1 MSCIKEID
9 IKNRT
14 YYFFDDTINI
24 KFFDSNQIKIDK
36 KSNKNLSYVKI
47 SSVDPLY
54 LIIDKVDR
62 YIEENNENKY
72 LTLVSTDKSKGTLK
86 KYTELWDKIKDLIRS
101 ITKTP
106 GNYDEKHM
114 KIKFNSDNILPLNK
128 ILKVRNLTVVV
139 RSLFKKK
146 KSIIHKFS

>member
-1 MSCIKEID
+1 MSCIKEIN

-14 YYFFDDTINI
+14 YYFFNDTINI
-24 KFFDSNQIKIDK
+24 KNFDLNQIKTDQ
-36 KSNKNLSYVKI
+36 KSYNNLSYVRI

-54 LIIDKVDR
+54 LIIDKVYR

-106 GNYDEKHM
+106 GNYSEKYM

-128 ILKVRNLTVVV
+128 ILKIRNLTVVV
-139 RSLFKKK
+139 
-146 KSIIHKFS
+146 KSIMHKFS

>member
-106 GNYDEKHM
+106 GNYSEKYM

-128 ILKVRNLTVVV
+128 ILKIRNLTVVV
-139 RSLFKKK
+139 

>member
-1 MSCIKEID
+1 MSCIKEIN

-14 YYFFDDTINI
+14 YYFFNDTINI
-24 KFFDSNQIKIDK
+24 KNFDLNQIKTDQ
-36 KSNKNLSYVKI
+36 KSYNNLSYVRI

-106 GNYDEKHM
+106 GNYSEKYM

-128 ILKVRNLTVVV
+128 ILKIRNLTVVV
-139 RSLFKKK
+139 
-146 KSIIHKFS
+146 KSIRHKFS

>member
-1 MSCIKEID
+1 MSCMKEIN

-14 YYFFDDTINI
+14 YYFFNDTINI
-24 KFFDSNQIKIDK
+24 KNFDLNQIKTDQ
-36 KSNKNLSYVKI
+36 KSYNNLSYVRI

-72 LTLVSTDKSKGTLK
+72 LTLVSTDKSKDTLK

-106 GNYDEKHM
+106 GNYSEKYM

-128 ILKVRNLTVVV
+128 ILKIRNLTVVV
-139 RSLFKKK
+139 
-146 KSIIHKFS
+146 KSIMHKFS

>member
-1 MSCIKEID
+1 MSCIKEIN

-14 YYFFDDTINI
+14 YYFFNDTINI
-24 KFFDSNQIKIDK
+24 KNFDLNQIKTDQ
-36 KSNKNLSYVKI
+36 KSYNNLSYVRI

-106 GNYDEKHM
+106 GNYSEKYM

-128 ILKVRNLTVVV
+128 IVKIRNLTVVV
-139 RSLFKKK
+139 
-146 KSIIHKFS
+146 KSIMHKFS

>member
-1 MSCIKEID
+1 MSCMKEIN

-14 YYFFDDTINI
+14 YYFFNDTINI
-24 KFFDSNQIKIDK
+24 KNFDLNQIKTDQ
-36 KSNKNLSYVKI
+36 KSYNNLSYVRI

-106 GNYDEKHM
+106 GNYSEKYM

-128 ILKVRNLTVVV
+128 ILKIRNLTVVV
-139 RSLFKKK
+139 
-146 KSIIHKFS
+146 KSIMHKFS

>member
-1 MSCIKEID
+1 MSCIKEIN

-14 YYFFDDTINI
+14 YYFFNDTINI
-24 KFFDSNQIKIDK
+24 KNFDLNQIKTDQ
-36 KSNKNLSYVKI
+36 KSYNNLSYVRI
-47 SSVDPLY
+47 SSVDPLF

-106 GNYDEKHM
+106 GNYSEKYM

-128 ILKVRNLTVVV
+128 ILKIRNLTVVV
-139 RSLFKKK
+139 
-146 KSIIHKFS
+146 KSIMHKFS

>member
-1 MSCIKEID
+1 MSCIKEIN

-14 YYFFDDTINI
+14 YYFFNDTINI
-24 KFFDSNQIKIDK
+24 KNFDLNQIKTDQ
-36 KSNKNLSYVKI
+36 KSYNNLSYVRI

-106 GNYDEKHM
+106 GNYSEKYM

-128 ILKVRNLTVVV
+128 ILKIRNLTVVV
-139 RSLFKKK
+139 

>member
-1 MSCIKEID
+1 MSCIKEIN

-14 YYFFDDTINI
+14 YYFFNDTINI
-24 KFFDSNQIKIDK
+24 KNFDLNQIKTDQ
-36 KSNKNLSYVKI
+36 KSYNNLSYVRI

-72 LTLVSTDKSKGTLK
+72 LTLVSTDKSKDTLK

-106 GNYDEKHM
+106 GNYSEKYM
-114 KIKFNSDNILPLNK
+114 KIKFNSDNILP
-128 ILKVRNLTVVV
+128 
-139 RSLFKKK
+139 
-146 KSIIHKFS
+146 

>member
-1 MSCIKEID
+1 MSCIKEIN

-14 YYFFDDTINI
+14 YYFFNDTINI
-24 KFFDSNQIKIDK
+24 KNFDLNQIKTDQ
-36 KSNKNLSYVKI
+36 KSYNNLSYVRI

-72 LTLVSTDKSKGTLK
+72 LTLVSNDKSKGTLK

-106 GNYDEKHM
+106 GNYSEKYM

-128 ILKVRNLTVVV
+128 IVKIRNLTVVV
-139 RSLFKKK
+139 
-146 KSIIHKFS
+146 KSIMHKFS

>member
-1 MSCIKEID
+1 M
-9 IKNRT
+9 
-14 YYFFDDTINI
+14 INI
-24 KFFDSNQIKIDK
+24 KNFGPNRIKI
-36 KSNKNLSYVKI
+36 KSHTKISLFVTLGILKNLHQNLSYLKI
-47 SSVDPLY
+47 NSVNTLY
-54 LIIDKVDR
+54 FITDKVDG
-62 YIEENNENKY
+62 YIKESNGNKY
-72 LTLVSTDKSKGTLK
+72 LTLVSTDKNKDTLK

>member
-1 MSCIKEID
+1 MSCIKEIN

-14 YYFFDDTINI
+14 YYFFNDTINI
-24 KFFDSNQIKIDK
+24 KNFDLNQIKTDQ
-36 KSNKNLSYVKI
+36 KSYNNLSYVRI

-106 GNYDEKHM
+106 GNYSEKYM

-128 ILKVRNLTVVV
+128 ILKIRNLTVVV
-139 RSLFKKK
+139 
-146 KSIIHKFS
+146 KSIMHKFS

>member
-1 MSCIKEID
+1 MSCIKEIN

-14 YYFFDDTINI
+14 YYFFNDTINI
-24 KFFDSNQIKIDK
+24 KNFDLNQIKTDQ
-36 KSNKNLSYVKI
+36 KSYNNLSYVRI

-106 GNYDEKHM
+106 GNYSEKYM

-128 ILKVRNLTVVV
+128 MLKIRNLTVVV
-139 RSLFKKK
+139 
-146 KSIIHKFS
+146 KSIMHKFS

>member
-14 YYFFDDTINI
+14 YYFFDGTINI

-62 YIEENNENKY
+62 YIQGNNENKY
-72 LTLVSTDKSKGTLK
+72 VTLVSTDKSKA
-86 KYTELWDKIKDLIRS
+86 
-101 ITKTP
+101 
-106 GNYDEKHM
+106 H
-114 KIKFNSDNILPLNK
+114 
-128 ILKVRNLTVVV
+128 
-139 RSLFKKK
+139 
-146 KSIIHKFS
+146 

>member
-1 MSCIKEID
+1 MSCIKEIN

-14 YYFFDDTINI
+14 YYFFNDTINM
-24 KFFDSNQIKIDK
+24 KNFDLNQIKTDQ
-36 KSNKNLSYVKI
+36 KSYNNLSYVRI

-106 GNYDEKHM
+106 GNYSEKYM

-128 ILKVRNLTVVV
+128 ILKIRNLTVVV
-139 RSLFKKK
+139 
-146 KSIIHKFS
+146 KSIMHKFS

>member
-1 MSCIKEID
+1 MSCIKEIN

-14 YYFFDDTINI
+14 YYFFNDTINI
-24 KFFDSNQIKIDK
+24 KNFDLNQIKTDQ
-36 KSNKNLSYVKI
+36 KSYNNLSYVRI

-72 LTLVSTDKSKGTLK
+72 LTLVSTDKSKDTLK

-106 GNYDEKHM
+106 GNYSEKYM

-128 ILKVRNLTVVV
+128 ILKIRNLTVVV
-139 RSLFKKK
+139 
-146 KSIIHKFS
+146 KSIMHKFS

>member
-1 MSCIKEID
+1 MSCIKEIN

-14 YYFFDDTINI
+14 YYFFNDTINI
-24 KFFDSNQIKIDK
+24 KKFDLNQIKTDQ
-36 KSNKNLSYVKI
+36 KSYNNLSYVRI

-106 GNYDEKHM
+106 GNYSEKYM

-128 ILKVRNLTVVV
+128 ILKIRNLTVVV
-139 RSLFKKK
+139 

>member
-1 MSCIKEID
+1 MSCIKEIN

-14 YYFFDDTINI
+14 YYFFNDTINI
-24 KFFDSNQIKIDK
+24 KNFDLNQIKTDQ
-36 KSNKNLSYVKI
+36 KSYNNLSYVRI

-72 LTLVSTDKSKGTLK
+72 LTLVSNDKSKGTLK

-106 GNYDEKHM
+106 GNYSEKYM

-128 ILKVRNLTVVV
+128 ILKIRNLTVVV
-139 RSLFKKK
+139 
-146 KSIIHKFS
+146 KSIMHKFS